1 MITTQRI
8 YWHSAYRKMS
18 APSTFNP
25 QHPQPFTLEQAM
37 LLEVNML
44 VTGTFFL
51 YLRLLSILL
60 LTLPPKRSIVLFKF
74 PRQPISG
81 MPRMS

>member
-1 MITTQRI
+1 
-8 YWHSAYRKMS
+8 
-18 APSTFNP
+18 
-25 QHPQPFTLEQAM
+25 
-37 LLEVNML
+37 
-44 VTGTFFL
+44 
-51 YLRLLSILL
+51 LLSILL